1 MLPWMGRWGSDR
13 LLVVGRGLDEHAG
26 RAVVVTAV
34 VVRWSA
40 GCAAAGDRRL
50 VSKRRSNDERVWEDH
65 GCESGV
71 TSAATE
77 RRGTGR
83 GQLGFVRRPPEM
95 ATRRDPLTRARQH
108 PSPHP
113 RAWRVQNSC
122 ERSAYKVGCTGRWPN
137 RVGWRWRGGGD
148 REREGQAEP
157 ARIKGN
163 GYLDTLDFRL
173 QAIHTHAVD

>member
-1 MLPWMGRWGSDR
+1 M
-13 LLVVGRGLDEHAG
+13 LVVGRGLDEHAG

-34 VVRWSA
+34 VVRWGA

-50 VSKRRSNDERVWEDH
+50 LSKRRYLDGERVWEDH

-71 TSAATE
+71 TSARE
-77 RRGTGR
+77 GRGTGR

-95 ATRRDPLTRARQH
+95 ATRRDPLTRDQPR

-122 ERSAYKVGCTGRWPN
+122 ERSAYKVGCTARWPN
-137 RVGWRWRGGGD
+137 RVGWRWREGGD

-157 ARIKGN
+157 AQPDGRIKGS
-163 GYLDTLDFRL
+163 GHLDTLDFRL
-173 QAIHTHAVD
+173 QAGHAQAVD